1 MTKRDP
7 VIDLHHH
14 FLPRAVFDRLK
25 AEARGERRLS
35 NDHISISLTEDL
47 HDVAQHLRVMDEAG
61 VDSAVLTYS
70 GVSLLGPEVCRL
82 LNDGFAEVGREAA
95 GRFLEAVHVSLNDPR
110 AVTELERCVADLNP
124 VAVAL
129 PTSELGK
136 NLDDP
141 TLLRLWQCIAE
152 TGLPVILHPALL
164 PPGASRD
171 YALERSC
178 ARPFETTLA
187 AVRIA
192 YGVAPKV
199 KGLRVVL
206 PHLGGT
212 CIFLRGRMGMFFDSG
227 EASFTGALPK
237 TMSELKALGLASDFD
252 AIWSCFYYDTAGSGG
267 WAPAATM
274 ALDVVG
280 PSRLVFGS
288 DYPLEVRSARAMQE
302 MIEMIDSLPVS
313 AVSKTAI
320 KNGNARNM
328 LFPVAFPQADT
339 RCPHIGAQHEE
350 PTTRD

>member
-1 MTKRDP
+1 MTNHDP

-14 FLPRAVFDRLK
+14 FLPNAVFERLK
-25 AEARGERRLS
+25 AEAGGKRRLS
-35 NDHISISLTEDL
+35 NDTISITLSEDL
-47 HDVAQHLRVMDEAG
+47 HDAAKHLQVMDEAG

-70 GVSLLGPEVCRL
+70 GVTLLGAEVCRL
-82 LNDGFAEVGREAA
+82 LNDGFAEVSREAP
-95 GRFLEAVHVSLNDPR
+95 GRFLEAVHVSLHDSG
-110 AVTELERCVADLNP
+110 AIAELERCVGNLNP

-129 PTSELGK
+129 PTSERGK
-136 NLDDP
+136 YLDDP

-199 KGLRVVL
+199 PGLKVVL

-212 CIFLRGRMGMFFDSG
+212 SIFLRGRLAMFFDPSEVSLVG
-227 EASFTGALPK
+227 DFPK
-237 TMSELKALGLASDFD
+237 TVTEQRELGQPAGFEA
-252 AIWSCFYYDTAGSGG
+252 AWSCFYYDTAGSGG
-267 WAPAATM
+267 WAPAAKM
-274 ALDVVG
+274 ALEVAG

-288 DYPLEVRSARAMQE
+288 DYPLEVREGRAMRE
-302 MIEMIDSLPVS
+302 MIGMIDSLPTS
-313 AVSKTAI
+313 SEDKAAI
-320 KNGNARNM
+320 KGGNGHRL
-328 LFPVAFPQADT
+328 LFPSGPDRAS
-339 RCPHIGAQHEE
+339 RS
-350 PTTRD
+350 